1 MKNASERF
9 IRSAHVRLDQAED
22 SRFQEVVEHLQ
33 TSRSQLLRKMIRE
46 QIGEGPDLLP
56 QEFKVLDEAVYQVA
70 AIGRNLNQLLRAI
83 HAGQVQAVPQ
93 HQALMGEILS
103 RIESLKKD
111 ILVVIERSRN
121 RTVRREP

>member
-22 SRFQEVVEHLQ
+22 SRFQEMVQHLQ

-46 QIGEGPDLLP
+46 LIGEGPDLLP
-56 QEFKVLDEAVYQVA
+56 QEFKVLDEAVYQIA
-70 AIGRNLNQLLRAI
+70 AIGRNLNQLLRAV
-83 HAGQVQAVPQ
+83 HAGQVKAVPQ
-93 HQALMGEILS
+93 DQTLMGEILN
-103 RIESLKKD
+103 RIESLKNEFLIVMD
-111 ILVVIERSRN
+111 RSRN